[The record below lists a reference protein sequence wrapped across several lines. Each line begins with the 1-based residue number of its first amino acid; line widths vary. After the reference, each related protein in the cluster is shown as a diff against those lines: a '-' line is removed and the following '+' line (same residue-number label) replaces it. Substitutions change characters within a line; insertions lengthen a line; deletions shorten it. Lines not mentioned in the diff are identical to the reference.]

1 MSLFIFTFAKRFIYS
16 QAKHLG
22 VRHHSRSN
30 FPFRDKQHG
39 HPSETSAGSQNTCI
53 IYVTKAPILQWANP
67 IAPATN
73 TRYREKMTAAWQTGV
88 SRLNMNHCQER
99 NIAQRLDG
107 RIGR

>member
-1 MSLFIFTFAKRFIYS
+1 MSLFIFTLAKRFIYS

-53 IYVTKAPILQWANP
+53 IYVTKAPIRQWANP

-73 TRYREKMTAAWQTGV
+73 TRYREKMTAAWQT
-88 SRLNMNHCQER
+88 E
-99 NIAQRLDG
+99 
-107 RIGR
+107 